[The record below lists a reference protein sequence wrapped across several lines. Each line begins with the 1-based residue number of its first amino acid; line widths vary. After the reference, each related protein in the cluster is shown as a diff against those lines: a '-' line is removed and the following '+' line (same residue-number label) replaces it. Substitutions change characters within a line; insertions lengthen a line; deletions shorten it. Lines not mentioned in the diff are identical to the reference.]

1 VGATLTLAFALP
13 GQIMMSQIVT
23 DGGHQHSMQSEVL
36 IDDSIPN
43 DHTFPKE
50 LKIIYEGPKEHMN
63 SITRLFRSRDQC

>member
-1 VGATLTLAFALP
+1 VGATLTIPFALP
-13 GQIMMSQIVT
+13 GQITMSRVVT

-50 LKIIYEGPKEHMN
+50 LEIIYEGSEEHIN
-63 SITRLFRSRDQC
+63 FITGLFRSRDQC